1 MEARVSRTR
10 QRWYPL
16 AVCVLLLIPA
26 TAHAQTHIA
35 ADLAD
40 PRLRFAA
47 EKLADALAA
56 RGATPSLADLSASER
71 ADVMVL
77 AGARDLARAAR
88 AGIAL
93 PSDAIGAEGFRVVR
107 VGRPRSM
114 VAVVAPDA
122 TGAMYGI
129 LDVAEQV
136 RMRGRLDLVAEKSV
150 APRLSFRAVKFNLPW
165 SPYRGGPATEQH
177 LAVARDLAFW
187 RRFLDMMAE
196 NRFNA
201 LTLWNLHPFPY
212 MIRSARFPEASTL
225 SDAELVEWRAFWKSL
240 FRMAKERG
248 IETYVVNW
256 NIVVSPAFAKAHRVA
271 ERNDTSEIVRRYTRE
286 SVAQMIDEYEDLTG
300 VGVTLADWM
309 TGMTPKAREDWIEQT
324 VVAGMKA
331 AKRPVKFIHRSVLAG
346 SPAEMRRVIDAA
358 KLPDTVHVE
367 IKFNWS
373 HGHSTPRLG
382 MTHDYESGRI
392 DDGFWNPRPS
402 NYAIEWMIRNEDF
415 FILRWG
421 EPGFIREHLRTNVQ
435 PYVDGYFV
443 GSEGF
448 IPAADYSHAPSV
460 HRTWQYAFE
469 KQWLFYME
477 WGRLLYD
484 PATSDGVF
492 AAAFDERYG
501 AGIGTPLLTAYTLA
515 SRMPLRL
522 ASFHAATW
530 DYTLYSE
537 GFLAPA
543 RSRGAFDGVSPFI
556 SILELI
562 DHQTLDPTYLSIP
575 AFVSARARGT
585 AVPDSMMTPLAL
597 ADASER
603 DSRGALASLD
613 KVRQSVTPFSGALEC
628 EVLDVSAWAHLGL
641 YFADKLRAGVA
652 LETFRQTGDTLAQHQ
667 AVATLERAVAH
678 WDDVIAATTSHYR
691 PTPHVFMED
700 PRLIGGLR
708 DGFTWSAL
716 RDQVQRDVELAR
728 TATRTPTSGS
738 TGGAPR

>member
-1 MEARVSRTR
+1 MSRAL
-10 QRWYPL
+10 L
-16 AVCVLLLIPA
+16 AVVFALGSVA
-26 TAHAQTHIA
+26 TANAQTRIA

-40 PRLRFAA
+40 SRLRFAA
-47 EKLADALAA
+47 AKLADALAA
-56 RGATPSLADLSASER
+56 QGAVPSLADLSAAER
-71 ADVMVL
+71 ADVLVL
-77 AGARDLARAAR
+77 AGGDNLTRAAR

-93 PSDAIGAEGFRVVR
+93 PSGAIGAEGFRIVR
-107 VGRPRSM
+107 VARPRRM
-114 VAVVAPDA
+114 LAVVAPDA
-122 TGAMYGI
+122 SGAMYGT
-129 LDVAEQV
+129 LDVAEQL
-136 RMRGRLDLVAEKSV
+136 RMRGRLELVAEKRV

-165 SPYRGGPATEQH
+165 SPYRSGPATDRH
-177 LAVARDLAFW
+177 LAIARDLAFW
-187 RRFLDMMAE
+187 RRFLDMMAA

-225 SDAELVEWRAFWKSL
+225 TDAELAEWRAFWKSL

-256 NIVVSPAFAKAHRVA
+256 NIVVSPAFAKAHGVA

-286 SVAQMIDEYEDLTG
+286 SVTQMIDEYEDLTG
-300 VGVTLADWM
+300 IGVTLADWM

-324 VVAGMKA
+324 IVAGMKA

-373 HGHSTPRLG
+373 HGHSTPRLA

-392 DDGFWNPRPS
+392 DDGFWNPRPT

-421 EPGFIREHLRTNVQ
+421 EPGFIREHLRTNVK

-443 GSEGF
+443 GSEGV

-484 PATSDGVF
+484 PATSDDVF

-501 AGIGTPLLTAYTLA
+501 AGVGTPLLAAYTLA

-522 ASFHAATW
+522 AAFHAATW

-543 RSRGAFDGVSPFI
+543 PSRGAFDGVSPFI

-562 DHQTLDPTYLSIP
+562 DHETLDPTYFSIP
-575 AFVSARARGT
+575 EFVSARTRGT
-585 AVPDSMMTPLAL
+585 PVPDSMVTPLSL

-603 DSRGALASLD
+603 DSRAALALLD
-613 KVRQSVTPFSGALEC
+613 KVRRSVTSFSGALEC

-641 YFADKLRAGVA
+641 YFAEKLRAGVA
-652 LETFRQTGDTLAQHQ
+652 LETFRRTGDTLEQRR
-667 AVATLERAVAH
+667 AVATLERAAAH
-678 WDDVIAATTSHYR
+678 WDDVIAATAAHYM

-700 PRLIGGLR
+700 RRLIGGLR
-708 DGFTWSAL
+708 DGFSWAAL

-728 TATRTPTSGS
+728 TATR
-738 TGGAPR
+738 APASDRLRPPSW